1 MISESWWSSDKL
13 CLCSSELCS
22 ASFLHDLQWSG
33 QNCFTEKALLG
44 SCLLSVFTES
54 SSLLYDYIIMIC
66 VPFVIHQ
73 ISSGVKHHWESEE
86 RHQKSPMLITG
97 RHFSLS
103 VLVQDTDPQTAPD
116 KQASTLHGSSLQSVE
131 GVCLWMSERQTVVK
145 CIWQSHL
152 MWSSCRHRVMFLLSH
167 QGFFLLS

>member
-1 MISESWWSSDKL
+1 MIR
-13 CLCSSELCS
+13 
-22 ASFLHDLQWSG
+22 
-33 QNCFTEKALLG
+33 
-44 SCLLSVFTES
+44 
-54 SSLLYDYIIMIC
+54 

-103 VLVQDTDPQTAPD
+103 VLMQDTDPQTAPD

-145 CIWQSHL
+145 CI
-152 MWSSCRHRVMFLLSH
+152 
-167 QGFFLLS
+167 